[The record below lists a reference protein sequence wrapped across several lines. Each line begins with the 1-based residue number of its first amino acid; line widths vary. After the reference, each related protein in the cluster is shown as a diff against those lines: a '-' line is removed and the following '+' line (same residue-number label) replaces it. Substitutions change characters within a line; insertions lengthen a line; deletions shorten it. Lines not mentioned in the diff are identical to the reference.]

1 MTKKGESLSS
11 SSSPSVA
18 GGRKPFKIREIDEA
32 DLDRGFLDALA
43 HLSDLGGL
51 SPKEA
56 SAILEKTRRNPT
68 HHILVAVDDDGQVLG
83 TTTLLVEQKFIH
95 RGGLVGHIED
105 VAVGPGNEGRGV
117 GSAVVKAAVQLARDN
132 GCYKVILDCK
142 PELVDFY
149 AKVGFHRHQEGMR
162 IDLLPPSSP
171 PSHG

>member
-1 MTKKGESLSS
+1 MMTKKGESPSPSS
-11 SSSPSVA
+11 SA
-18 GGRKPFKIREIDEA
+18 AEGGKPFRIREIDEA

-56 SAILEKTRRNPT
+56 SAILEKTRRNPA
-68 HHILVAVDDDGQVLG
+68 HHILVAVDDEGQVLG

-95 RGGLVGHIED
+95 GGGLVGHIED
-105 VAVGPGNEGRGV
+105 VAVRPGNEGRGV
-117 GSAVVKAAVQLARDN
+117 GSAVVKAAVQLAKEN

-162 IDLLPPSSP
+162 IDLLPPS
-171 PSHG
+171 HA